1 MMLWVELCV
10 MPLQIPLQVHLS
22 PPLCPVPEN
31 VLLFGSRVA
40 ADVFSEDEALWE

>member
-10 MPLQIPLQVHLS
+10 MPLQSHLLKS
-22 PPLCPVPEN
+22 YPPPHPGPET
-31 VLLFGSRVA
+31 VALFGSRVA